1 MENTNFLNS
10 KIFFPTDW
18 LDYELIDF
26 GNNKKLERFG
36 RYIFIRPDNQAIC
49 KPCQNRK
56 FWENADGEFSSE
68 INSDKGNWKFYNEI
82 PEFWDIKYNKLN
94 IKSLPTPFRHLGFFP
109 EQSVHW
115 EWCRN
120 LIQSSQIDQPRVLN
134 LFGYSGIASLDAAI
148 AGASVTH
155 IDASKKAINLA
166 FENRN
171 RNNLETLPI
180 RYLVEDAVSFVKK
193 EINREKKYD
202 GIILDP
208 PKYGRGPNGEI
219 WKIEENLLDLMLLIK
234 EILSEKPLF
243 LVITSYAIR
252 SSHVSLYNLLKSSLN
267 FDYGKYSS
275 GELGIRESGKK
286 RRVLSCANFARWE
299 IK

>member
-1 MENTNFLNS
+1 MFLNDKNTKKYLYYWLITMFGLVS
-10 KIFFPTDW
+10 GIIVVGGLTRLTDSGLSITEWEFFKGFFPPVSKSAW
-18 LDYELIDF
+18 IEYFEAY
-26 GNNKKLERFG
+26 NK
-36 RYIFIRPDNQAIC
+36 
-49 KPCQNRK
+49 
-56 FWENADGEFSSE
+56 
-68 INSDKGNWKFYNEI
+68 I

-115 EWCRN
+115 KWCRD
-120 LIQSSQIDQPRVLN
+120 LIQSSQIDRPRVLN

-171 RNNLETLPI
+171 RNNLESFPI

-193 EINREKKYD
+193 EINRGKKYD

-234 EILSEKPLF
+234 EILSENPLF

-252 SSHVSLYNLLKSSLN
+252 SSHMSLYNLLKSSLN

-286 RRVLSCANFARWE
+286 GRVLSCANFARWE